1 MSPETTERPR
11 RSVLVTGGSSGIGA
25 EFARAAARRGWQVWL
40 GYATGEERARRLA
53 GELAE
58 GGADV
63 FPVCLPL
70 DDAARL
76 EAGMARV
83 VAEGPLPQA
92 ALLCGS
98 PPPDVASL
106 LKLTAASLRH
116 QMECAVV
123 GNHALLTRL
132 WRHCFRAHAGG
143 HVLAVLSAAQ
153 GPRPTPHMAG
163 YVTAKGA
170 LESLLYAAAAEWGAA
185 GLRVSVVRPG
195 FVDTPMLKAFPSLL
209 VERALGQSV
218 PLLSPHDV
226 AAALVQALDHPPASG
241 TVAEIPLRLRKA
253 S

>member
-1 MSPETTERPR
+1 MSPDAAKSTP

-25 EFARAAARRGWQVWL
+25 EVVRAAAHRGWQVWL

-53 GELAE
+53 SELAE

-63 FPVCLPL
+63 SPVRLPL
-70 DDAARL
+70 DDAAGL

-92 ALLCGS
+92 AVLCGS

-116 QMECAVV
+116 QLECAVI

-132 WRHCFRAHAGG
+132 WRHCFRTNAGG

-185 GLRVSVVRPG
+185 GLALSLIRPG
-195 FVDTPMLKAFPSLL
+195 FVDTPMLQAFPSLL
-209 VERALGQSV
+209 IERALGQSAT
-218 PLLSPHDV
+218 LLTPRDV
-226 AAALVQALDHPPASG
+226 GLALIQALDNPPAPG
-241 TVAEIPLRLRKA
+241 MVAEILLQLRKA

>member
-1 MSPETTERPR
+1 MSPETTKSVPR
-11 RSVLVTGGSSGIGA
+11 AVLVTGGSSGIGA

-58 GGADV
+58 GGANV
-63 FPVCLPL
+63 FPVRLPL
-70 DDAARL
+70 DDIAGL

-83 VAEGPLPQA
+83 IAEGPLPQA
-92 ALLCGS
+92 AVLCGS

-106 LKLTAASLRH
+106 LKLTAVSLRH
-116 QMECAVV
+116 QLECAVV

-132 WRHCFRAHAGG
+132 WRHCFRSHAGG

-170 LESLLYAAAAEWGAA
+170 LESLLHAAAAEWGAG
-185 GLRVSVVRPG
+185 GLSISLIRPG
-195 FVDTPMLKAFPSLL
+195 FVDTPMLQAFPPLL
-209 VERALGQSV
+209 IERALGQSAT
-218 PLLSPHDV
+218 LLSPRDV
-226 AAALVQALDHPPASG
+226 AAALLHALDNPPAPG
-241 TVAEIPLRLRKA
+241 MVIEVPLRLKKA

>member
-1 MSPETTERPR
+1 MSAETTKSTP

-25 EFARAAARRGWQVWL
+25 EFARAAAHRGWQVWL
-40 GYATGEERARRLA
+40 GYATGEDRARQLA

-58 GGADV
+58 GGAKV
-63 FPVCLPL
+63 FPVRLPL
-70 DDAARL
+70 DDSAGL

-83 VAEGPLPQA
+83 IAEGPLPQA
-92 ALLCGS
+92 AVLCGS

-106 LKLTAASLRH
+106 LKLTEASLRH
-116 QMECAVV
+116 QLECAVI
-123 GNHALLTRL
+123 GNHALLSRL
-132 WRHCFRAHAGG
+132 WRHCFRSHGGG

-185 GLRVSVVRPG
+185 GLGISLIRPG
-195 FVDTPMLKAFPSLL
+195 FVDTPMLQAFPPLL
-209 VERALGQSV
+209 IERALGQSAA
-218 PLLSPHDV
+218 LLSPRDV
-226 AAALVQALDHPPASG
+226 ALTLIQALDNPPAPG
-241 TVAEIPLRLRKA
+241 MVAEVPLRLRKA